1 MKELDFLPG
10 RLLFS
15 KCDPF
20 ISSVSTIREFVRNA
34 DSQAQSQ
41 ICCIGNAG
49 SGAQQPG
56 VAQALQVIPMHA
68 ELENR
73 CVRAF
78 LVTKLL
84 AHLG

>member
-34 DSQAQSQ
+34 DSQAYPRPEESET
-41 ICCIGNAG
+41 
-49 SGAQQPG
+49 QQPG
-56 VAQALQVIPMHA
+56 WAVSAFTVPPGNSQALRF
-68 ELENR
+68 EN
-73 CVRAF
+73 
-78 LVTKLL
+78 LL
-84 AHLG
+84 